1 MGIHA
6 IAFSPDG
13 TRLASGSADRTVRIW
28 DPIFGQE
35 VLVLRGHASTVTAVA
50 FSPDG
55 SRLASAGTDQ
65 TVRIWEAERAA
76 GGVALATP
84 RN

>member
-1 MGIHA
+1 
-6 IAFSPDG
+6 
-13 TRLASGSADRTVRIW
+13 
-28 DPIFGQE
+28 
-35 VLVLRGHASTVTAVA
+35 VA